1 MLAALGL
8 AALRPAARRVLR
20 PAVRALSTWDPNAMV
35 HGRAGDAQA
44 ALDESGAA
52 DEIDSVQVDRR
63 RRFARRPSPAGRGGF
78 PARAGPADGRGESRD
93 PGRLD
98 MLQFQAF
105 VRQRLA
111 QMSPR
116 LPAGLDVRGEAELAY
131 LEEQVV
137 EDHMPAHR
145 RRLRDPLRD
154 VPLADIT
161 HTNLPLLC
169 RFVSDGGAVLP
180 RKLTGV
186 QAKKQRALAKAI
198 KRAQQL
204 ALMPVVW
211 KHPRYRQ
218 ASFSDAHTK
227 PERPL
232 PQRYEGDEFADP
244 PDPRY
249 PGVWDAQP
257 LRAVDIGAMIR
268 GGPGASPF
276 AGEPAPADAYSE
288 PVSRQ

>member
-1 MLAALGL
+1 
-8 AALRPAARRVLR
+8 
-20 PAVRALSTWDPNAMV
+20 
-35 HGRAGDAQA
+35 
-44 ALDESGAA
+44 
-52 DEIDSVQVDRR
+52 
-63 RRFARRPSPAGRGGF
+63 
-78 PARAGPADGRGESRD
+78 
-93 PGRLD
+93 

-116 LPAGLDVRGEAELAY
+116 LPAGLDVRSEAELAY

-145 RRLRDPLRD
+145 RKLRDPLRE

-169 RFVSDGGAVLP
+169 RFVSDGGALLP

-218 ASFSDAHTK
+218 ASFADAYSK

-257 LRAVDIGAMIR
+257 IRPVDIGAMIR

-276 AGEPAPADAYSE
+276 GGEPGPNNAYAPAG
-288 PVSRQ
+288 RQ